1 MADPPNENKN
11 INKEKHY
18 NVTCMAWEVTRT
30 VQVRLD
36 VPDDRKSD
44 LHATNTLFQHC
55 ANRTSEWAWRYPD
68 EDCVTSKSEAENALY
83 DDLREEA
90 DGLHA
95 NLVQKAIKRAI
106 KDIDNAV
113 DRLADGEN
121 TSRPEYDTFSIVY
134 DKRAATFHRDSVS
147 LATVNGRVECEYD
160 LPENPEGTPH
170 GEYLLNDDYSFSTST
185 VHYDSEADAFCL
197 HAVMER
203 ELDVSSP
210 EKAEDAN
217 VLGVDCNVTD
227 HIAVTSTG
235 RFIGNADYLNH
246 QRREFETRRA
256 SLQQTGTRSAHLT
269 FQRIGDRFGRWS
281 EDYLHQ
287 CSKTIVEEAH
297 RNGCTHIAF
306 EDLEQIRDRISDGKQ
321 FQQWAFNALQQQV
334 VYKAEEC
341 GIVVETVNPQY
352 TSQQCSKC
360 GCTLEENRDDQHF
373 ACLDCSYTGNADY
386 NAAKNV
392 ARKLALTL
400 QRGQKSPA
408 GGAFCQYALK
418 SGVMTVNAT
427 DVASDTPVSA
437 EREST
442 DKPTAS
448 AVGS

>member
-1 MADPPNENKN
+1 
-11 INKEKHY
+11 
-18 NVTCMAWEVTRT
+18 MAWEVTRT
-30 VQVRLD
+30 VRVRLD

-44 LHATNTLFQHC
+44 LHATNNLVQHC

-68 EDCVTSKSEAENALY
+68 EDCVTSKSDAEAALY
-83 DDLREEA
+83 DDLREET
-90 DGLHA
+90 DELHA

-106 KDIDNAV
+106 NNVDNAV
-113 DRLADGEN
+113 DRLADGVH

-134 DKRAATFHRDSVS
+134 DKRAATYHREKVS

-160 LPENPEGTPH
+160 LPANPDGTPH
-170 GEYLLNDDYSFSTST
+170 GEYLLDEDYSFSTST
-185 VHYDSEADAFCL
+185 VHYERDADEFYL
-197 HAVMER
+197 HAVMKQEI
-203 ELDVSSP
+203 DVDSP
-210 EKAEDAN
+210 EKAEDSN
-217 VLGVDCNVTD
+217 VLGVDCNVDD

-246 QRREFETRRA
+246 QRHEFEKRRA
-256 SLQQTGTRSAHLT
+256 SLQRTGTRSAHLT
-269 FQRIGDRFGRWS
+269 VQRIGDRFARWS
-281 EDYLHQ
+281 EDYLHR
-287 CSKTIVEEAH
+287 CSKAILEEA
-297 RNGCTHIAF
+297 RRQDCTHIAF
-306 EDLEQIRDRISDGKQ
+306 ENLCRIRARISDGKK
-321 FQQWAFNALQQQV
+321 FQQWAFNALQKQV
-334 VYKAEEC
+334 AYKAEEY
-341 GIVVETVNPQY
+341 GIVVDTVNPQY

-360 GCTLEENRDDQHF
+360 GCTLAENRDDQHF
-373 ACLDCSYTGNADY
+373 ACQDCGYTANADY

-392 ARKLALTL
+392 ARKLALEL

-427 DVASDTPVSA
+427 DVGSDTPVSA